1 MYLELFL
8 CNHGIVYIHI
18 LREMEFNSMRSF
30 LNSFT
35 NSIQLP
41 KKQAVFHLN
50 RIGMDITVL
59 YLFLLLII
67 ASIPALIDQIIN
79 IDAAAVDIHP
89 FFWAI
94 YFFIFYYLIFT
105 TIVFIVVS
113 AIAYI
118 ATILAR
124 IMNRKLRYNIMWKMV
139 AFSTTLPFL
148 LFTLFSIFFHVNYT
162 FLSLTSIYIFFNI
175 MMIIRIYPA
184 KRKK

>member
-1 MYLELFL
+1 M
-8 CNHGIVYIHI
+8 H
-18 LREMEFNSMRSF
+18 SF
-30 LNSFT
+30 FISFK

-41 KKQAVFHLN
+41 KKQAVFSLN

-67 ASIPALIDQIIN
+67 ASVPALIEQLLH
-79 IDAAAVDIHP
+79 IDAVAVDIHP

-118 ATILAR
+118 ATISAR
-124 IMNRKLRYNIMWKMV
+124 VLGRKLRYNIMWKMV
-139 AFSTTLPFL
+139 AFSTTLPFI
-148 LFTLFSIFFHVNYT
+148 LFTLFSLFFHVSYI
-162 FLSLTSIYIFFNI
+162 FLSVTSIYIFFNI
-175 MMIIRIYPA
+175 MMIIRIYP
-184 KRKK
+184 RKKK